1 VVMMPLD
8 TTTAEN
14 KPNTIKT
21 EFKSNILKWILSL
34 SIVHRAIPIGLILGT
49 KP

>member
-1 VVMMPLD
+1 VAMMPLD
-8 TTTAEN
+8 KTAAEN

-34 SIVHRAIPIGLILGT
+34 SISNDLPHSISA
-49 KP
+49 